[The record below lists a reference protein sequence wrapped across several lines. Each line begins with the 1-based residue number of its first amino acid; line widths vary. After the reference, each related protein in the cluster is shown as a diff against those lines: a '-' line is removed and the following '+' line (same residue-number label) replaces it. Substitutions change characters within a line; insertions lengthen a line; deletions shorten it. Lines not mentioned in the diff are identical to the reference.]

1 VRPTLRGWKRFAI
14 SSWLVMA
21 TTTSAWAAGPYVPTY
36 TIAIPGFR
44 SYVATG
50 YTPSARNI
58 EFIKALKTPAPAL
71 RLLKFDLAKNNKD
84 MLLCRASFPVYGP
97 NKTPFASLLEA
108 AANLELVE
116 SGLAAQDAATVQATL
131 DEFDFSS
138 FGTGKW
144 TLRATLT
151 SAGKAPLVVSHEY
164 TYPVSGGAVAACT
177 DVTNALVPGIEA
189 FLCALYTD
197 PRFIETLQTAP

>member
-1 VRPTLRGWKRFAI
+1 MRPALRGLRRWVI
-14 SSWLVMA
+14 PSWLLLA
-21 TTTSAWAAGPYVPTY
+21 SSASAWAAGTYVPTY
-36 TIAIPGFR
+36 TISIPGFR

-58 EFIKALKTPAPAL
+58 EFIKQMKTKAPAL

-97 NKTPFASLLEA
+97 NKTPFATLLEA

-116 SGLAAQDAATVQATL
+116 SGLAAQDATTVEATL

-144 TLRATLT
+144 TLRATLA
-151 SAGKAPLVVSHEY
+151 SAGKPPLVVSHQY
-164 TYPVSGGAVAACT
+164 SYPVSGGAVAGCT
-177 DVTNALVPGIEA
+177 DVMNAMVPGIEA
-189 FLCALYTD
+189 FLYALYTD

>member
-1 VRPTLRGWKRFAI
+1 MKQALGAMQRRLIPLCLLLAPSAG
-14 SSWLVMA
+14 
-21 TTTSAWAAGPYVPTY
+21 AWAAGSYVPTY
-36 TIAIPGFR
+36 TISIPGFR
-44 SYVATG
+44 SYVASG

-58 EFIKALKTPAPAL
+58 EFIKEMKAKAPAL
-71 RLLKFDLAKNNKD
+71 RLLKFDLTKNNKD

-97 NKTPFASLLEA
+97 NKTPFASLVEA

-116 SGLAAQDAATVQATL
+116 SGLAAQDSPTIQATL

-151 SAGKAPLVVSHEY
+151 ANGKPPLVVSHET
-164 TYPVSGGAVAACT
+164 TYPVSGGAVAGCT
-177 DVTNALVPGIEA
+177 DVTRALVPGIEA
-189 FLCALYTD
+189 FLYALYTD
-197 PRFIETLQTAP
+197 PRFVETMQAAP

>member
-1 VRPTLRGWKRFAI
+1 MRLALHGLLHRVIA
-14 SSWLVMA
+14 SWLVLA
-21 TTTSAWAAGPYVPTY
+21 SSAGAWAAGTYVPTY

-58 EFIKALKTPAPAL
+58 EFIKALKTPAPSL

-97 NKTPFASLLEA
+97 NKTPFAALLEA

-144 TLRATLT
+144 TMRATLT
-151 SAGKAPLVVSHEY
+151 SPGKPPLVVSHEY
-164 TYPVSGGAVAACT
+164 TYPVSGGAVAGCT
-177 DVTNALVPGIEA
+177 DVMNALVPGIEA
-189 FLCALYTD
+189 FLYALYTD
-197 PRFIETLQTAP
+197 PRFAETLQSAP

>member
-1 VRPTLRGWKRFAI
+1 MKAALRAVQQRSIALGLLLA
-14 SSWLVMA
+14 SS
-21 TTTSAWAAGPYVPTY
+21 TGAWAAGSYVPTY

-44 SYVATG
+44 SYVASG

-58 EFIKALKTPAPAL
+58 ELIKEMKAKAPAL

-97 NKTPFASLLEA
+97 NKTPFASLVEA

-116 SGLAAQDAATVQATL
+116 AGLAAQDATTVQATL

-151 SAGKAPLVVSHEY
+151 AAGKPPLVVSHEY
-164 TYPVSGGAVAACT
+164 SYPVSGGAVAGCT

-189 FLCALYTD
+189 FLYALYSD